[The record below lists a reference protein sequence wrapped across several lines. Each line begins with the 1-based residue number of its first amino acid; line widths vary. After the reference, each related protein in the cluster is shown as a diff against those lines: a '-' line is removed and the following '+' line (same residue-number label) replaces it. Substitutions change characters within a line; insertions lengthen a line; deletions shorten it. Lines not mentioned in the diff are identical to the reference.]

1 MQKITRR
8 QALITLGAAPVLFY
22 TGWKGNELAAD
33 PVGEKVAPPLFP
45 AEVGEAIAPEKVA
58 AETAKISLPWAQQG
72 GTINDA
78 SGLNETEVYGM
89 VRVKTLED
97 IQNAL
102 RFARDNG
109 RKVTL
114 AGVRLSMGGHAFYKG
129 AVVLDMTRTDE
140 PAFLLI
146 YAAGAAAAS
155 KKLVMRV
162 NYRIKKGGVV
172 NIIETGKLVDTSGI
186 RAMIGHGYELVEGS
200 L

>member
-1 MQKITRR
+1 MTVG
-8 QALITLGAAPVLFY
+8 ALSPSWVDAAASHGVTPATV
-22 TGWKGNELAAD
+22 NISVRDAD
-33 PVGEKVAPPLFP
+33 VWHTFRDAK
-45 AEVGEAIAPEKVA
+45 
-58 AETAKISLPWAQQG
+58 TAKLPLDWYQ
-72 GTINDA
+72 D
-78 SGLNETEVYGM
+78 LP
-89 VRVKTLED
+89 RH
-97 IQNAL
+97 L
-102 RFARDNG
+102 RAP
-109 RKVTL
+109 
-114 AGVRLSMGGHAFYKG
+114 G